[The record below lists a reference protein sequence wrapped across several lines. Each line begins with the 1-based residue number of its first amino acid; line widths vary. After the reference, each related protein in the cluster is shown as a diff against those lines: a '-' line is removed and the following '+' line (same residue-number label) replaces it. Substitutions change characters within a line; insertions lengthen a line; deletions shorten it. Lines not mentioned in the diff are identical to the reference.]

1 MDMPKLHPSIN
12 TLSHAPIRAL
22 RLQWYVRSPLLNQPL
37 QATDH
42 PPDASPLLAP
52 ALLQRAQSLTTE
64 HDGLQKTLNSSF
76 DSSTAKRVGEL
87 SRVAEAP
94 KEWETSQSSV
104 AERTSMLDDP
114 DQDADL
120 AAIAR
125 DELSSET
132 GKLESLARKLDA
144 SLTPRHPFADFPCMI
159 EFRQGPGGLEGRYL
173 WTHFSRCTRLRLAC
187 ASDSLVEYVII
198 DINFR
203 PGYRFIHL
211 F

>member
-22 RLQWYVRSPLLNQPL
+22 RLQCQACRRTLPRRRS
-37 QATDH
+37 
-42 PPDASPLLAP
+42 
-52 ALLQRAQSLTTE
+52 
-64 HDGLQKTLNSSF
+64 
-76 DSSTAKRVGEL
+76 
-87 SRVAEAP
+87 P

-159 EFRQGPGGLEGRYL
+159 EFRQGPGGLEGRYFMDTL
-173 WTHFSRCTRLRLAC
+173 FKMYKTPTRLCVRLTC
-187 ASDSLVEYVII
+187 ASDSLILTSARATGSSTCSEHGEK
-198 DINFR
+198 DSR
-203 PGYRFIHL
+203 SGS
-211 F
+211 

>member
-1 MDMPKLHPSIN
+1 MSP
-12 TLSHAPIRAL
+12 APWICRSCTRAL
-22 RLQWYVRSPLLNQPL
+22 TRSHMRQFVRFASN
-37 QATDH
+37 
-42 PPDASPLLAP
+42 DASPLLAP

-87 SRVAEAP
+87 SRVAEAL

-132 GKLESLARKLDA
+132 GKLESLARKLSA

-159 EFRQGPGGLEGRYL
+159 EFRPGPGGLEGRYFMDTL
-173 WTHFSRCTRLRLAC
+173 FKMYKTPTRLCVRLAC
-187 ASDSLVEYVII
+187 GVRY
-198 DINFR
+198 
-203 PGYRFIHL
+203 YRY
-211 F
+211 